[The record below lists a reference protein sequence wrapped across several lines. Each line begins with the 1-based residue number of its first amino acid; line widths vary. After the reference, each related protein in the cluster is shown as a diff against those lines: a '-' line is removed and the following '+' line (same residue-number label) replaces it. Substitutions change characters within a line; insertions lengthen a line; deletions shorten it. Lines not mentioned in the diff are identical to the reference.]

1 MKSNLE
7 VRKKVAVKKKYDRN
21 VLGRGLDDMGLGRG
35 LDALIDTTAE
45 VKTEGSSNLNEVEI
59 AMIEPNPNQPRREF
73 DQEALQELATSIRE
87 LGIIQPITL
96 RKMEGAKY
104 QIIAGERRW
113 RASQLAGLTKIPA
126 YIVSVEDQNAME
138 MALVEN
144 IQREDLNAIEIA
156 LAYQHLAEETGM
168 TQAKISERVGKS
180 RAAVT
185 NYMRLLKL
193 PAQVQIALK
202 NHEIEMGHA
211 RALLAIDS
219 PSQQIKLFKEV
230 QQQHLSVR
238 KVEELVQALK
248 SGEDVKTARGKV
260 AAKSQLPEEFNV
272 LKSRLAQFFQTK
284 VQMTCSP
291 KGKGKISIQ
300 FDNEEQLE
308 YIMNVLDRANG

>member
-1 MKSNLE
+1 M
-7 VRKKVAVKKKYDRN
+7 AVKKKYDRN
-21 VLGRGLDDMGLGRG
+21 VLGRGLDDIGLGRG
-35 LDALIDTTAE
+35 LDALIDTHSE
-45 VKTEGSSNLNEVEI
+45 VKTEGSSNLSEVEI
-59 AMIEPNPNQPRREF
+59 ALVEPNPNQPRREF
-73 DQEALQELATSIRE
+73 DQEALQELANSIRE

-96 RKMEGAKY
+96 RKMDGQKY

-156 LAYQHLAEETGM
+156 LAYQHLADATGM

-185 NYMRLLKL
+185 NYLRLLKL

-202 NHEIEMGHA
+202 NHEIDMGHA

-219 PSQQIKLFKEV
+219 PSQQVKVFKAV
-230 QQQHLSVR
+230 QQQQLSVR
-238 KVEELVQALK
+238 KVEEMVQALK
-248 SGEDVKTARGKV
+248 SGEDIKTAKGRITSKT
-260 AAKSQLPEEFNV
+260 QLPEEFNI
-272 LKSRLAQFFQTK
+272 LRDRLAQFFQTK

-291 KGKGKISIQ
+291 KGKGKITIA
-300 FDNEEQLE
+300 FDDEEQLE
-308 YIMNVLDRANG
+308 RIMNALDGANE